1 LLPGVLAAIDMLQY
15 IVSMS
20 DAARHS
26 RPSQPLR
33 SLYGAAVSVRL
44 ALAAGL
50 SGLIWL
56 AICAVIG

>member
-1 LLPGVLAAIDMLQY
+1 
-15 IVSMS
+15 MS